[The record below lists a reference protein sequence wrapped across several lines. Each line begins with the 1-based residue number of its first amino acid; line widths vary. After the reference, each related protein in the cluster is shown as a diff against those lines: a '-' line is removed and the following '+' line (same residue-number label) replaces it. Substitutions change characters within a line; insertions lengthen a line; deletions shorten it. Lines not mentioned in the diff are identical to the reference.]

1 MDGASVPSKATQYQ
15 LDVVDLAGGVTPLWA
30 SAPVPGGIFPP
41 TNFFLSSGSLSEV
54 VLGVSNA
61 GGAEFTI
68 FNEVGMPVAS
78 FSAPDTTWKAPVLV
92 NNAGATVAMLTG
104 THTFCRHLAP
114 PPLGQ
119 QLFEASLI
127 PASLWRPG
135 VCGAP
140 WLRGIAARALT
151 TSDPLAATASMCGL

>member
-68 FNEVGMPVAS
+68 FNEVGMADRLPGDGDRARLGRRGR
-78 FSAPDTTWKAPVLV
+78 PLV
-92 NNAGATVAMLTG
+92 AGAGPPIRVTLLRRWTG
-104 THTFCRHLAP
+104 G
-114 PPLGQ
+114 LGAAAR
-119 QLFEASLI
+119 LGARDASLR
-127 PASLWRPG
+127 PAAEAVRRP
-135 VCGAP
+135 
-140 WLRGIAARALT
+140 LSSRDL
-151 TSDPLAATASMCGL
+151 